1 MSAMTVG
8 ILGGGRWG
16 FALARAAQVAGNRAI
31 VCTRRDTSDRPDGV
45 EVTGEVNVLGARAT
59 LIILA
64 VPSAVARPV
73 ATTLGDCT
81 TGAHY
86 VVHAV
91 RGLSSEGLLPIST
104 VVRQETPV
112 KRVGALAGPVLA
124 HDLLDGRPSVIA
136 VASHYPEVIESVK
149 SAIASPT
156 LRVSTSDDL
165 VGTEW
170 ASALVGALLVGVGF
184 ARELGVSE
192 PLIAGLMVRALRE
205 SALMGVAAGGL
216 EKTFYG
222 LAGIGDLMAAMAQQ
236 DARPEVAFGQKIAKG
251 ARASELAAD
260 MGVRIEPVDLVPRV
274 LSFARNRGIKAP
286 VFETLATVI
295 EGKASVSEISAALMR
310 S

>member
-1 MSAMTVG
+1 MTAMTVG

-16 FALARAAQVAGNRAI
+16 FALARAAQAAGNRAV
-31 VCTRRDTSDRPDGV
+31 VCTRRDTDDRPEGV
-45 EVTGEVNVLGARAT
+45 EVTSEVHVLGARAT
-59 LIILA
+59 LILLA
-64 VPSAVARPV
+64 VPSDVARPV
-73 ATTLGDCT
+73 ATTLGDST

-124 HDLLDGRPSVIA
+124 QDLLDQRPSVIA

-149 SAIASPT
+149 AAIASPT
-156 LRVSTSDDL
+156 LRVSVSDDI

-170 ASALVGALLVGVGF
+170 ASALVGAMLVGVGF
-184 ARELGVSE
+184 TRELGVRE

-205 SALMGVAAGGL
+205 AAMMGVAAGGE

-236 DARPEVAFGQKIAKG
+236 DARPEVAFGQRLAKG
-251 ARASELAAD
+251 MRAGEIAVS
-260 MGVRIEPVDLVPRV
+260 MGVRIEPIDLVPRV
-274 LSFARNRGIKAP
+274 VNFARNRGLKVP
-286 VFETLATVI
+286 VFETLAAVI
-295 EGKASVSEISAALMR
+295 AGKADITEMTVALMK

>member
-16 FALARAAQVAGNRAI
+16 FALAHAAQVAGNHAI
-31 VCTRRDTSDRPDGV
+31 VCTRRDTRDRPEGV
-45 EVTGEVNVLGARAT
+45 EVTSEVNVLGARAT

-73 ATTLGDCT
+73 ATTLGDYT

-124 HDLLDGRPSVIA
+124 QDLLNSHPSVIA
-136 VASHYPEVIESVK
+136 VASHYPEVIDAVHR
-149 SAIASPT
+149 AIASPT
-156 LRVSTSDDL
+156 LRVSSSDDL
-165 VGTEW
+165 IGTEW

-184 ARELGVSE
+184 ARELGMSE
-192 PLIAGLMVRALRE
+192 PLIASLIVRALRE
-205 SALMGVAAGGL
+205 SAAMGVAAGGL

-236 DARPEVAFGQKIAKG
+236 DARPEVAFGRKLAKG
-251 ARASELAAD
+251 AHASQLAAES
-260 MGVRIEPVDLVPRV
+260 GVRIESVELVPRV
-274 LSFARNRGIKAP
+274 LAFARNRGIHAP
-286 VFETLATVI
+286 VFETLATI
-295 EGKASVSEISAALMR
+295 LDGKASLSEITAALMR
-310 S
+310 P

>member
-16 FALARAAQVAGNRAI
+16 FALARAAQTAGNRAI
-31 VCTRRDTSDRPDGV
+31 VCTRRDTSELPEGV
-45 EVTGEVNVLGARAT
+45 ELTPEVSTLGARCN

-81 TGAHY
+81 SGAHY

-124 HDLLDGRPSVIA
+124 QDLLEGRPSVIA
-136 VASHYPEVIESVK
+136 VASHYPEVIDSVK
-149 SAIASPT
+149 HAIASPA
-156 LRVSTSDDL
+156 LRVSTSDDII
-165 VGTEW
+165 GTEW

-184 ARELGVSE
+184 AREMGISE

-205 SALMGVAAGGL
+205 ASLMGVAAGGL
-216 EKTFYG
+216 EKTFYS

-236 DARPEVAFGQKIAKG
+236 GARPEVAFGQRIARG
-251 ARASELAAD
+251 ARAAELAAE
-260 MGVRIEPVDLVPRV
+260 MGVRIESIDLVPRV
-274 LSFARNRGIKAP
+274 VTFARQRNIRAP

-295 EGKASVSEISAALMR
+295 EGRGEVSEIMLALMR

>member
-1 MSAMTVG
+1 MSSLTVG

-16 FALARAAQVAGNRAI
+16 FALARAAQAAGNRAI
-31 VCTRRDTSDRPDGV
+31 VCTRRDTDDRPEGV
-45 EVTGEVNVLGARAT
+45 EVTGEVHLLGARAT
-59 LIILA
+59 LILLA

-73 ATTLGDCT
+73 ATTLGDST

-91 RGLSSEGLLPIST
+91 RGLSSEGLTPVST

-124 HDLLDGRPSVIA
+124 TDLLEQRPSVIA
-136 VASHYPEVIESVK
+136 VASHYPEVIDAVK
-149 SAIASPT
+149 AGIASAT
-156 LRVSTSDDL
+156 LRVSASDDL
-165 VGTEW
+165 IGTEW

-184 ARELGVSE
+184 TRELGVRE

-205 SALMGVAAGGL
+205 AASLGVAAGGT
-216 EKTFYG
+216 EKSFYG

-236 DARPEVAFGQKIAKG
+236 DARPEVAFGQRL
-251 ARASELAAD
+251 ARGQTAREIEHA
-260 MGVRIEPVDLVPRV
+260 MGVRIEPIDLVPRV
-274 LSFARNRGIKAP
+274 VNFAAQRGIKVP
-286 VFETLATVI
+286 VFETLAAVLAGKGDVAEMTV
-295 EGKASVSEISAALMR
+295 ALMK